1 MLPSTFYNCFLG
13 RGLCTSPITSPPPPR
28 CPHRRYLAMNLS
40 LDWAEAC
47 RRVSIMWGNLL
58 ETHQKSVIALREGL
72 RMANWARR
80 RATTISFLRQFM
92 CMLLRTRTKS
102 PFFSFSSRAHDG
114 NVIQMAQY
122 YGILMKSPCPGF

>member
-1 MLPSTFYNCFLG
+1 MLPGGVPSTFYNCFLG
-13 RGLCTSPITSPPPPR
+13 RGLRPCTLPITIPPSSCHR
-28 CPHRRYLAMNLS
+28 HRRDLAMNLS

-47 RRVSIMWGNLL
+47 RGVSIMWGNLL

-92 CMLLRTRTKS
+92 CMPLRAQARS
-102 PFFSFSSRAHDG
+102 PCFSSFSVRVDG
-114 NVIQMAQY
+114 GNNTAEETEY
-122 YGILMKSPCPGF
+122 